1 MSFGV
6 GFGDLVLAS
15 KLAWS
20 IYKACKDSGEN
31 FKRLSSEVASLHVV
45 LKETEDYLTEFSDL
59 DTSRKNRLTIL
70 TDGCHSTLQD
80 LEKLLKTYERLG
92 TQAQRTW
99 DRMRFGLEDFAD
111 IRSRLVSNATLL
123 TAFNSSL
130 ANSSTT
136 RIERRLN
143 KFICEVRAGYREG
156 SVVTTPDVVETIESP
171 DVWAQLRRELEDV
184 GISPAIME
192 EHHEYISE
200 WMKSVLAQG
209 LADED
214 DSAHLHNMVSPDS
227 GYGGSIVASS
237 VDMST
242 ANEEFESD
250 MRRRQNDRPVEEIFK
265 TLSVETSTPSV
276 RKKSITDPTRLLRK
290 LFVKED
296 ALVQAASDGDIDKVA
311 KLLSIGCNVNAR
323 DRWGWSALSM
333 CAYGGHVAIARLLLE
348 HGADLYNVDV
358 DGDTPMQIA
367 STRGH
372 SEVAILFDEAQAE
385 RDRLARELDDEPTA
399 VQ

>member
-15 KLAWS
+15 KLAWTV
-20 IYKACKDSGEN
+20 YKACKDSSEN

-45 LKETEDYLTEFSDL
+45 LKETEDYLNEFSEL

-70 TDGCHSTLQD
+70 TDGCNATLQD
-80 LEKLLKTYERLG
+80 LEKLLNSYDRLG

-99 DRMRFGLEDFAD
+99 DRMRFGLQDFAD

-136 RIERRLN
+136 RIEKRLN

-171 DVWAQLRRELEDV
+171 DVWAQLRRELEDI

-192 EHHEYISE
+192 ENHEYIAN
-200 WMKSVLAQG
+200 WMKSALAQG
-209 LADED
+209 LAEED
-214 DSAHLHNMVSPDS
+214 PAESNDAISPDS
-227 GYGGSIVASS
+227 GYGGSIVSS
-237 VDMST
+237 YVEMNT
-242 ANEEFESD
+242 ANEEFELE
-250 MRRRQNDRPVEEIFK
+250 MRRKQAERPLEQIFK
-265 TLSVETSTPSV
+265 PLTIDSTIPSV
-276 RKKSITDPTRLLRK
+276 RKKSLTDPSRLIRK

-296 ALVQAASDGDIDKVA
+296 ALVQAASDGDMDKVA
-311 KLLSIGCNVNAR
+311 NLLSIGCNVNAR

-333 CAYGGHVAIARLLLE
+333 CAYGGHIAIARLLLE
-348 HGADLYNVDV
+348 HGADLFNVDV

-385 RDRLARELDDEPTA
+385 RDRLARELDAEPTA
-399 VQ
+399 K